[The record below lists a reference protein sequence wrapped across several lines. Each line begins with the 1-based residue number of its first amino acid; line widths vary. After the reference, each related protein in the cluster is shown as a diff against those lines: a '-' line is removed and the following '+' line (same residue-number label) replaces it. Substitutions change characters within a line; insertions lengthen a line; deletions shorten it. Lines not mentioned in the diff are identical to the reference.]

1 MGDVRAANPG
11 RGYEQI
17 DRTLLNLRK
26 LLVGLLLAG
35 LLLMGIA
42 APAAPRVE
50 PVLRLMPVGW
60 GQLIGSPALDARLVL
75 RQVSRSTWA
84 EDPSASRWRRS
95 WLPSTA

>member
-26 LLVGLLLAG
+26 LLVCLLLAG

-42 APAAPRVE
+42 APATPRVE

-84 EDPSASRWRRS
+84 ADPSASRWRRS